1 MTDEQYDKAYKLKSE
16 ISSLRGLIEFV
27 NSPNVRVSLG
37 QEEYDDEPVIIPLEE
52 IYTLDRDVHSK
63 LLEICITA
71 REEFL
76 TYLKEKL
83 EESEREFNYV

>member
-16 ISSLRGLIEFV
+16 ISNLRGLIEFV
-27 NSPNVRVSLG
+27 SSPKVKVSLG
-37 QEEYDDEPVIIPLEE
+37 QEEDIDGEVIVPIEE
-52 IYTLDRDVHSK
+52 IYLLDRDVHSK
-63 LLEICITA
+63 LLEVCITA

-83 EESEREFNYV
+83 EESEREFSYV